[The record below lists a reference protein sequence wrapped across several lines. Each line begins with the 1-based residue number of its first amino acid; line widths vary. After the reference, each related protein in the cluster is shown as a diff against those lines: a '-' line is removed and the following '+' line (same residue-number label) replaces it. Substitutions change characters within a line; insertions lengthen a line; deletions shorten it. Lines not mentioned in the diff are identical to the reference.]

1 LKHFNILLLN
11 AIFILLILE
20 KRYYNAS
27 SIINRIDMKRF
38 AVAFTGPSGSGKTTL
53 IEKVAKVLIETKE
66 VAIIK
71 NDPKDKAIFDI
82 EGKDSYK
89 FSKTGAEVV
98 VTSSTRTTYLSKRHK
113 EIDEIIEMFQY
124 FDILLVEG
132 LKTLPLPRIA
142 IFRNRID
149 ESYLDCS
156 EAIAI
161 DSSINVEEYT
171 IPKNI
176 DILNLNSTSEIINW
190 IEKNAKEV

>member
-1 LKHFNILLLN
+1 MN
-11 AIFILLILE
+11 
-20 KRYYNAS
+20 KRV
-27 SIINRIDMKRF
+27 

-53 IEKVAKVLIETKE
+53 VEKVAKVLIEKQK

-71 NDPKDKAIFDI
+71 NDPKDKAIFDV

-98 VTSSTRTTYLSKRHK
+98 VTSPTRTTYFSQREKTLDDIVAMIH
-113 EIDEIIEMFQY
+113 D

-142 IFRNRID
+142 IFRNEID
-149 ESYLDCS
+149 ESYFDCS

-161 DSSINVEEYT
+161 DSTIDLTQYT
-171 IPKNI
+171 IPENI
-176 DILNLNSTSEIINW
+176 DILDLNNTIHIIEW
-190 IEKNAKEV
+190 IKNHARDI